1 MSSKLRRFILPVV
14 ILVVVLVGLRTCVM
28 LLYFMGDNFYAGVRD
43 EGASELAKYTDATQ
57 SADRTPR
64 WSSDGQTI
72 VVNIGDYIYAVSANG
87 DEFWRIPKKTS
98 ADRKY
103 GEYSPSLSPDGR
115 VAYRLYLEED
125 SIGFFELITDD
136 EGNYI
141 ESAKLDGSDVKRVAY
156 TGKLPSNPVFSP
168 DGSRIAFKTL
178 EHERI
183 PGEVGSRPVILWKTM
198 APDGSDKRVL
208 KSPGRFDRV
217 EWSNYSRRVAYV
229 EESEDGSGYTVS
241 SVRWDGEDERTVAK
255 VSKSDAYRRITRPR
269 WSPTD
274 NRIYFAVKDEV
285 VGTPFVDA
293 VKLYSVAS
301 DGSGVRLIADLGE
314 TFINSGPH
322 LSPDGSEFLFV
333 NERGVYLI
341 NTEGKNLRNIISG
354 YDFKSDVMYINDA
367 SRVIS
372 FGRYASWSPDGN
384 RIAVLFYSTYPI
396 IDGHVVVLFTMARD
410 GSDTRA
416 LIVHEDGMFRS
427 GNGELLQPAEDPTM
441 E

>member
-64 WSSDGQTI
+64 WSSDGETI
-72 VVNIGDYIYAVSANG
+72 AVNMGDSIYAVSTDG
-87 DEFWRIPKKTS
+87 DEFWRIPKKKS
-98 ADRKY
+98 ADSKY

-115 VAYRLYLEED
+115 VAYRLYLEEN

-168 DGSRIAFKTL
+168 DGSRIAFFTSEHGLTTAKSNGSNVRYSNSPVHGSEATWSIDGQRIAMLVYSETKRTHAVKT
-178 EHERI
+178 
-183 PGEVGSRPVILWKTM
+183 
-198 APDGSDKRVL
+198 
-208 KSPGRFDRV
+208 
-217 EWSNYSRRVAYV
+217 
-229 EESEDGSGYTVS
+229 
-241 SVRWDGEDERTVAK
+241 VRWDGTDVRTVIEFEGEEPMIL
-255 VSKSDAYRRITRPR
+255 SLD
-269 WSPTD
+269 WSPD
-274 NRIYFAVKDEV
+274 NETIYFTRREQIDEMSFL
-285 VGTPFVDA
+285 TR
-293 VKLYSVAS
+293 LYSVNSNSS
-301 DGSGVRLIADLGE
+301 DLRIIPEVVDTSIFAV
-314 TFINSGPH
+314 
-322 LSPDGSEFLFV
+322 SPDGSELLFV
-333 NERGVYLI
+333 KRGGVYVM
-341 NTEGKNLRNIISG
+341 NKDGTNLRNLTSG
-354 YDFKSDVMYINDA
+354 YDFTND
-367 SRVIS
+367 RVFIS
-372 FGRYASWSPDGN
+372 YSGNVLISPYYALWSPDSS
-384 RIAVLFYSTYPI
+384 RIAVFYLGSYPI
-396 IDGHVVVLFTMARD
+396 IDGRVVVLFTMARD
-410 GSDTRA
+410 GSDIRA